1 METILKVVKQERFD
15 RYVFLTYS
23 DDKIIGL
30 NYHQGIDKILYD
42 WATPCPALTDIF
54 ERYAEKY
61 TDLNWQ
67 DTVNDSIYL
76 YEQAFLWQ
84 QTNIILPNSQKKI
97 IQKALKYYLKQYKT
111 FNQMPTDT
119 EEYEMFD
126 LMTLKALFNYDV
138 EIKLNK
144 NEAENFTQMNGID
157 LPNYN

>member
-111 FNQMPTDT
+111 FNQIPTDT

-144 NEAENFTQMNGID
+144 NEAENFTQVNGID

>member
-30 NYHQGIDKILYD
+30 NYHQGIEKILYD

-111 FNQMPTDT
+111 FNQTPTDT

-144 NEAENFTQMNGID
+144 NEVENFTQVNGID

>member
-1 METILKVVKQERFD
+1 METILKIVKQERFD

>member
-23 DDKIIGL
+23 DNKIIGL

-111 FNQMPTDT
+111 FNQIPTDT

>member
-23 DDKIIGL
+23 DNKIIGL

-97 IQKALKYYLKQYKT
+97 IQNALKYYLKQYKT

-144 NEAENFTQMNGID
+144 NETENFTQMNGID

>member
-67 DTVNDSIYL
+67 NTVNDSIYL

-111 FNQMPTDT
+111 FNQIPTDT

>member
-23 DDKIIGL
+23 DNKIIGL
-30 NYHQGIDKILYD
+30 NYHQGIDKILYE

-111 FNQMPTDT
+111 FNQIPTDT